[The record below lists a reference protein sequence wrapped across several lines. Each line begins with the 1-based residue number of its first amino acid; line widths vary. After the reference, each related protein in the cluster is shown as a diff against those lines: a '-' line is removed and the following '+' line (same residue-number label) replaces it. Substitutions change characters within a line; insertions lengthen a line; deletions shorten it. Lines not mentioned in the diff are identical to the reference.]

1 MSQQGGPK
9 NYKGGH
15 IFQMQYWM
23 YAETGGPNMKWV
35 SGTTA
40 IPSGDDPVWKENI
53 GSFLFRLVYSEI

>member
-1 MSQQGGPK
+1 
-9 NYKGGH
+9 
-15 IFQMQYWM
+15 MQYWM